1 MSEKDK
7 QIIETFQKVL
17 PELTEVEKEKLQ
29 SYGEGIAF
37 MAEKQKEGDG
47 KCMKKTARKKRISLQ
62 R

>member
-7 QIIETFQKVL
+7 QIIATFEKVL

-37 MAEKQKEGDG
+37 MAEKLKDLNKEG
-47 KCMKKTARKKRISLQ
+47 A
-62 R
+62 